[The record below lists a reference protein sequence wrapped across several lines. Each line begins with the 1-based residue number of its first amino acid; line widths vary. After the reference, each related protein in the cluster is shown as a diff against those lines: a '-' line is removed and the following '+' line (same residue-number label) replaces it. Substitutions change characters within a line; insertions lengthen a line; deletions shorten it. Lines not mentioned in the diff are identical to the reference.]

1 MGQKKDIYVDDL
13 DGILHYFGNPA
24 GYIDG
29 DKVVVDSI
37 FDKQD
42 LVDYI
47 ENEVGKRVETKDGV
61 FSGLVDG
68 KFRYGPDVPIKNLS
82 IRIYQLI
89 PEGHLPKQFVS
100 LYERREKGFGEPT
113 RDEYKLTY
121 EGQIEKFDLEDIW
134 DRFSRFI
141 NRDERAH
148 ALAISDIVELTDGVN
163 SRCFY
168 IDTYGFAEIS
178 F

>member
-1 MGQKKDIYVDDL
+1 MGKK
-13 DGILHYFGNPA
+13 
-24 GYIDG
+24 
-29 DKVVVDSI
+29 
-37 FDKQD
+37 
-42 LVDYI
+42 
-47 ENEVGKRVETKDGV
+47 VETKDGV
-61 FSGLVDG
+61 FSSLVEG
-68 KFRYGPDVPIKNLS
+68 KFRYGPDVPIKNLR

-89 PEGHLPKQFVS
+89 PTGHLPKQFVS

-113 RDEYKLTY
+113 REEYKLTY

-141 NRDERAH
+141 SRDERAH